1 MKHTAFLGVAS
12 CIIAFTEIPE
22 QIAALFYILKMDSAR
37 PSEKSMN
44 FYQATRFHISEDSFL
59 HSQRHENLKFL
70 LFFIVPTHALHY
82 TLKY

>member
-1 MKHTAFLGVAS
+1 MKHTVFSGVAS

-22 QIAALFYILKMDSAR
+22 QIAALFYILKMDSAK
-37 PSEKSMN
+37 PSEKSTN
-44 FYQATRFHISEDSFL
+44 YYQATSLHISEDSFL
-59 HSQRHENLKFL
+59 HSQRHENLKFH